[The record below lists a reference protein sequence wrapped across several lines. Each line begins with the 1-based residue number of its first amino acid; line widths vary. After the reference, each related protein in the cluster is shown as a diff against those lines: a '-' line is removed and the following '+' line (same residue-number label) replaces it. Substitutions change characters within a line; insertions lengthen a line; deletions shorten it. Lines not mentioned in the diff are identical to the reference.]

1 MKKINQLLFVV
12 IVALL
17 TLSACTMQKRVYNR
31 GFHIEWFESKGS
43 DKVAAVHA
51 KKAEKK
57 QAQPSEHNLANKSE
71 NIANTDNA
79 NIAVKETI
87 TVMNAVEE
95 NKSQTV
101 SAPKVFFKSTKMAQ
115 KALTQKSS
123 TFAKPVIKAA
133 VKQMAKPTKSADTEL
148 ILLYVLCI
156 LIPPLAVGI
165 VTDWDGGP
173 VILNLILCLLC
184 WLPGIIHAFIVV
196 SEEG

>member
-1 MKKINQLLFVV
+1 MKKIKQLSFVV
-12 IVALL
+12 LVTLL
-17 TLSACTMQKRVYNR
+17 TLSACTMQKRVYYR

-57 QAQPSEHNLANKSE
+57 QSQSSAQTIANKTE
-71 NIANTDNA
+71 TAANVDNM
-79 NIAVKETI
+79 NIAVNDTKTI
-87 TVMNAVEE
+87 LNAVEE

-101 SAPKVFFKSTKMAQ
+101 SAPNVFFKSTKMAQ
-115 KALTQKSS
+115 KVLSQKSN
-123 TFAKPVIKAA
+123 TFAKPVMKAA
-133 VKQMAKPTKSADTEL
+133 VKQMAKPTKTADAEL

-173 VILNLILCLLC
+173 VILNLLLCLLC

>member
-1 MKKINQLLFVV
+1 MKKIKQLSFVV
-12 IVALL
+12 LVTLL

-57 QAQPSEHNLANKSE
+57 QSQSSAQTIANKTE
-71 NIANTDNA
+71 TAANVDNM
-79 NIAVKETI
+79 NIAVNDTKTI
-87 TVMNAVEE
+87 LNAVEE

-115 KALTQKSS
+115 KVLSQKSN
-123 TFAKPVIKAA
+123 TFAKPVMKAA
-133 VKQMAKPTKSADTEL
+133 VKQMAKPTKTADAEL

-173 VILNLILCLLC
+173 VILNLLLCLLC
-184 WLPGIIHAFIVV
+184 WIPGIIHAFIVV

>member
-1 MKKINQLLFVV
+1 MKKIKQLSFVV
-12 IVALL
+12 LVTLL

-57 QAQPSEHNLANKSE
+57 QSQSSAQTIANKTE
-71 NIANTDNA
+71 TAANVDNM
-79 NIAVKETI
+79 NIAVNDTKTI
-87 TVMNAVEE
+87 LNAVEE

-115 KALTQKSS
+115 KVLSQKSN
-123 TFAKPVIKAA
+123 TFAKPVMKAA
-133 VKQMAKPTKSADTEL
+133 VKQMAKPTKTADAEL

-173 VILNLILCLLC
+173 VILNLLLCLLC